1 MNRFL
6 GSKATIIVLLV
17 SILVL
22 VLGISVVRG
31 AGSGSGSAATGLG
44 RVPSAV
50 VDPARVERPGCT
62 GNVTFDVIAGGFEKG
77 DVVLISVRTT
87 TGQIF
92 VGAGFPDDTGGFVD
106 DVTVPVTKCGVVT
119 MQVKRGQGGQE
130 TIVSTPV
137 LVVEKK

>member
-6 GSKATIIVLLV
+6 GSKATIVVLLV

-31 AGSGSGSAATGLG
+31 AGSGSSSHAGLG

-62 GNVTFDVIAGGFEKG
+62 GNITFDVIVGGFEKG
-77 DVVLISVRTT
+77 DVALISVRTS

-119 MQVKRGQGGQE
+119 MQVKRGQGADE
-130 TIVSTPV
+130 TIISTPV